1 MKKIKLTKIISI
13 VLILGMILSFCGCK
27 KMTSTESS
35 FSSGY
40 STTSDFVS
48 SDDYVEQYY
57 TLTQPDGTKVIVNEN
72 QEVIENATIN
82 EDGSVTITDKDT
94 GKTTNISTDD
104 IKDFDTVIG
113 EDDTTSSVT
122 SSTSSKVE
130 TTKPST
136 DNKKPTTSS
145 NVSSTVSTPVTSTDV
160 PNSNPTTSSSTTTSS
175 ETSSSTALTP
185 LTASEIK
192 QVEDYFFKLVNEE
205 RARVGVQPLTRNAT
219 LDKAANIRVNETL
232 TNFSHTR
239 PDGKGAN
246 SVLTDVT
253 YGIKGENIWSDDG
266 INWNTEI
273 EYSAGAFGE
282 ILTNA
287 GVISSSQQ
295 KENLN
300 NIAQE
305 MFNAYKNSQGH
316 YSHMISKSY
325 TKVGISIISYR
336 NENII
341 TQHNLTIF
349 TEQ

>member
-27 KMTSTESS
+27 KMTSTESN

-104 IKDFDTVIG
+104 IKDFDTTIG

-136 DNKKPTTSS
+136 DNKKPTTSN
-145 NVSSTVSTPVTSTDV
+145 NVSSAVSTPTTSTNV
-160 PNSNPTTSSSTTTSS
+160 PSSNPTTSNSTTTSS

-205 RARVGVQPLTRNAT
+205 RARVGVQPLTRNST

-239 PDGKGAN
+239 PDGNGCYTI
-246 SVLTDVT
+246 LTDLK
-253 YGIKGENIWSDDG
+253 YGTPHEDIWSDDG
-266 INWNTEI
+266 INWNTTITYE
-273 EYSAGAFGE
+273 SGAYGE
-282 ILTNA
+282 ILTKVCYTENFNINDRVKDIA
-287 GVISSSQQ
+287 TWIFDNYKASPNHYALLTSSNFNFTGTSVISFVQGDS
-295 KENLN
+295 LN
-300 NIAQE
+300 HYNI
-305 MFNAYKNSQGH
+305 MF
-316 YSHMISKSY
+316 
-325 TKVGISIISYR
+325 
-336 NENII
+336 
-341 TQHNLTIF
+341 F